1 MDIYSPR
8 NTFFIWPEDSHH
20 YLLSVLKYP
29 GLSISGSVL
38 GSALWL
44 WRSGFSDEWGDD
56 DQGSKAVHIFSPITE
71 RLMLGEQFHNKKL
84 LALFLEYSMLQISFR
99 RSWWCEQ
106 FEGICC
112 CSVMSDSLWPHGL
125 QHTRSPHPSLSP
137 GVCPISCPL
146 SQWCYPTISSSGN
159 SRLIGK
165 GPDAGKDWRQ
175 KRKEA
180 AEDEIVEVIVLSRLA
195 ASSSLWP
202 HGL

>member
-29 GLSISGSVL
+29 GLSISGSIL

-106 FEGICC
+106 FEGIFVVQSCPTLC
-112 CSVMSDSLWPHGL
+112 DHMDCSTPGLPIPHYLPEFAQFHVHWVSDAIQPSHPLGTVDSLEKAL
-125 QHTRSPHPSLSP
+125 ML
-137 GVCPISCPL
+137 
-146 SQWCYPTISSSGN
+146 
-159 SRLIGK
+159 GK
-165 GPDAGKDWRQ
+165 IEGKRGRRQ
-175 KRKEA
+175 QRM
-180 AEDEIVEVIVLSRLA
+180 R
-195 ASSSLWP
+195 
-202 HGL
+202 